1 MPIAMKLPAFLDI
14 APRTAGQVRSLMR
27 LLALLATVA
36 GLAALPWNA
45 KAATSTCTAAA
56 YNFAMGP
63 VTVEPNTPNGA
74 LLGTPV
80 SVTMV
85 FSCTNIPVLD
95 ATKGHGLYIQA
106 GDLATLDATDTGA
119 NGIIFAT
126 SRAGIGLKVTG
137 ASFQTKSEACLRCG
151 PGASRGFEI
160 GPIVRNSSGNG
171 SISNTFTA
179 QFIKTGNVTAG
190 SVSQINTLMRFY
202 WYEYGVTSSSTS
214 TIGNLRLNSGT
225 VVTVPTCMFNSG
237 SELLNVALPT
247 VSTAA
252 LAGGVGTVAGRTR
265 FDISLRCQVGSR
277 VYISMDS
284 TRQGTGTGV
293 VRPTTTGTGPWAAN
307 VGVQILNGSFA
318 PVAFDNDVT
327 VGNTPASGTWSLP
340 YYAQYYRY
348 AGTGSPVTAGKV
360 AATVTYTVTYD

>member
-1 MPIAMKLPAFLDI
+1 MPIAMKLLALFDI

-36 GLAALPWNA
+36 GLAALPWSA

-56 YNFAMGP
+56 QNFAMGP

-95 ATKGHGLYIQA
+95 TTKGHGLYIQA
-106 GDLATLDATDTGA
+106 GDLAPLDAADAGA
-119 NGIIFAT
+119 NGIIFDT
-126 SRAGIGLKVTG
+126 SRNGIGLKITG
-137 ASFQTKSEACLRCG
+137 APFQTKSEACLRCG
-151 PGASRGFEI
+151 PGSSRGFEI
-160 GPIVRNSSGNG
+160 GPIARNSSGNG

-179 QFIKTGNVTAG
+179 QFIKTGNVTPG

-202 WYEYGVTSSSTS
+202 WYEFGVSASSTT

-225 VVTVPTCMFNSG
+225 AVTVPTCMFTSG

-252 LAGGVGTVAGRTR
+252 LAGSVGTVAGRTR
-265 FDISLRCQVGSR
+265 FDISLRCQAGSR
-277 VYISMDS
+277 VYVSMDS

-318 PVAFDNDVT
+318 PVAFDTDVT
-327 VGNTPASGTWSLP
+327 VGTTPASGTWSLP

-348 AGTGSPVTAGKV
+348 ANAAVSAGKV